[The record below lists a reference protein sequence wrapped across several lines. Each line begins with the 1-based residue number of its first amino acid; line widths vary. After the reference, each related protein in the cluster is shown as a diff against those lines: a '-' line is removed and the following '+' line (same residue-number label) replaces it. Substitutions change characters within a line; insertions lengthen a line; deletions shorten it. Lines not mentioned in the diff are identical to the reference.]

1 MKKILLTFLCL
12 TISLTFMSCGK
23 ESAEKTKEIPVT
35 ESLTESVTES
45 NNFFSLMP
53 SSAES
58 NSKKDTELKYK
69 GKKVK
74 DVKFITSI
82 AINIS
87 FDAEFLKDLENIENN
102 ESVSGDSLKL
112 LFGTLKIIY
121 DDGTDETVGQVYL
134 GSDSALY
141 LKFSNSENK
150 DAAYKISDSIY

>member
-1 MKKILLTFLCL
+1 MPSRT
-12 TISLTFMSCGK
+12 K
-23 ESAEKTKEIPVT
+23 ESYQ
-35 ESLTESVTES
+35 
-45 NNFFSLMP
+45 N
-53 SSAES
+53 
-58 NSKKDTELKYK
+58 DTELFYK

-102 ESVSGDSLKL
+102 ESVSDDSLKL

-141 LKFSNSENK
+141 LKLSNSENE
-150 DAAYKISDSIY
+150 DSAYKISDSIY